1 MELSIVKSI
10 TVRFCEVDSLN
21 IVWHGH
27 YLKYFEEAREEFGKK
42 YQLRL
47 SDFFKYGCT
56 TYISKVE
63 LEYIRSLVN
72 SEIITV
78 EVKFKESGFCKIVF
92 EYKILN
98 EQGQLACR
106 GVTEQVVVDR
116 NKKLILHWPHFMQ
129 EWRNKY
135 CNSNTKGLKEKAD
148 VKELAGQTS
157 F

>member
-27 YLKYFEEAREEFGKK
+27 YLKYFEEAREEFGKR

-78 EVKFKESGFCKIVF
+78 EVKFKESSFCKIVF
-92 EYKILN
+92 EYRILN
-98 EQGQLACR
+98 EKGLLACR
-106 GVTEQVVVDR
+106 GLTEQVIVDR
-116 NKKLILHWPHFMQ
+116 NKKLILHWPYFMQ
-129 EWRNKY
+129 EWKNKHY
-135 CNSNTKGLKEKAD
+135 NSDINSLKRKVD
-148 VKELAGQTS
+148 VKELSGEST